1 VVAVVAFV
9 SALVPA
15 AVLAAPPTND
25 YFANATDAYLGMVD
39 ELSTSQATLQV
50 NEPASSCGTDIGH
63 TVWYRYIAPDDE
75 DLHADTLA
83 SSYDTVLAVYEG
95 TSITALSEVAC
106 NDDTSDSSASSVD
119 FAVYSGLTYYIQVAG
134 YQSDSGTLSLYF
146 DVAQPDNTAPTV
158 FKPVPSVKLRSKFGS
173 GSSVVSW
180 GGYDNQ
186 SGISY
191 FDLQKSSNGGGWQYV
206 SLPSDTSTS
215 VSISLSLNKSYQFRV
230 RATDNA
236 SNTSLWKVGPVFTPV
251 VYQDTARALTYT
263 GRWTRSSDPNS
274 SGGTHTWTRTT
285 GAKVSLSFT
294 GRTVAFIAPTDY
306 HRGRADVIV
315 DGVNVAT
322 IDLYSGNA
330 HESVVLFTRDWNTVG
345 SHKIT
350 IRNRGTSG
358 RPKIDVDAF
367 LVYQ

>member
-1 VVAVVAFV
+1 MLAIVVVAA
-9 SALVPA
+9 ALAPA

-39 ELSTSQATLQV
+39 ELSASEATLQV
-50 NEPASSCGTDIGH
+50 NEPATSCVTDIGH
-63 TVWYRYIAPDDE
+63 TVWYRYMAPDDQSI
-75 DLHADTLA
+75 HADTFG
-83 SSYDTVLAVYEG
+83 STYDTVLGIYEG
-95 TSITALSEVAC
+95 TAITALSEVAC
-106 NDDTSDSSASSVD
+106 NDDTNESGDSSVD
-119 FAVYSGLTYYIQVAG
+119 FSVFSGFTYYIQVAG
-134 YQSDSGTLSLYF
+134 YDTDSGNLSLYF
-146 DVAQPDNTAPTV
+146 DIAQPDTTAPTV
-158 FKPVPSVKLRSKFGS
+158 IKPVPSVKLHSKFGS
-173 GSSVVSW
+173 GSSLISW

-191 FDLQKSSNGGGWQYV
+191 FDLQKSVNGGSWQYV

-215 VSISLSLNKSYQFRV
+215 ISISLSLNKSYQFRV

-236 SNTSLWKVGPVFTPV
+236 SNTSGWKVGPVFTPV
-251 VYQDTARALTYT
+251 VYQDTAHALTYT
-263 GRWTRSSDPNS
+263 GPWTRSSDPNS

-294 GRTVAFIAPTDY
+294 GRTVAFVAPTDY

-322 IDLYSGNA
+322 IDLYSGSA